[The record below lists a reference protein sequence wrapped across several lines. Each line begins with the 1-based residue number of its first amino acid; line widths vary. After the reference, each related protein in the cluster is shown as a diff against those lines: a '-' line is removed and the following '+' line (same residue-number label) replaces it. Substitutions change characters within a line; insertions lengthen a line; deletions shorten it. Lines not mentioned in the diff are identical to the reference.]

1 MGTQARTAL
10 AALAGALVVTAG
22 AVAFAGASAAVG
34 PAPAPIVQAAQA
46 TCVTDR
52 GGFCTVTHTLGKVPE
67 AIVVSA
73 NTPDSFNGFML
84 NTVQG
89 TFTPTTFQ
97 VRAMFS
103 QTTPKTFGQIW
114 FTYAA
119 YAAAAPPTTF
129 TLPTPTSRPPATTP
143 TPTPTPTPP
152 PLTTPTTPTAPDT
165 PTTTTT
171 TGGGS

>member
-10 AALAGALVVTAG
+10 AALAGAAVVTAG

-46 TCVTDR
+46 SCLTDG
-52 GGFCTVTHTLGKVPE
+52 GGFCTVSHTLGKVPE

-73 NTPDSFNGFML
+73 NTPNPFNGFML

-89 TFTPTTFQ
+89 SFTATTFQ
-97 VRAMFS
+97 VRAMFT

-114 FTYAA
+114 FGYAA
-119 YAAAAPPTTF
+119 YAAPTAPTTPVTTPPPTSAT
-129 TLPTPTSRPPATTP
+129 PPPTSATP
-143 TPTPTPTPP
+143 TPTLPP
-152 PLTTPTTPTAPDT
+152 
-165 PTTTTT
+165 PTTTA
-171 TGGGS
+171 GGGS